1 MFEVIQRNLKGSNES
16 IKNDKSIFE
25 DWVEQRITFEECRAR
40 FFKNNR
46 VGLRDQLEIT
56 DNLFLLWLKSLGW

>member
-25 DWVEQRITFEECRAR
+25 DWVEQRITFEECRSR